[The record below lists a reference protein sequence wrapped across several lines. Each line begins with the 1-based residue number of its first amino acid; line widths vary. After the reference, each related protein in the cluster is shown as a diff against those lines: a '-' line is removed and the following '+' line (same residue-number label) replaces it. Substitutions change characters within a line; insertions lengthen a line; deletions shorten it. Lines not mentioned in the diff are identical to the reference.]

1 MIWPPP
7 NPEPTHPSRVGPIIK
22 ESNLFAYPRRNKP
35 SKYQPNT
42 HHNDHIQKEWS
53 IGPHQQLQGDAKFTP
68 TFHCR
73 TTIPTQSKI
82 LVPRNYSLHNSF
94 LHHMAIEM
102 VTLHHL
108 KLRPK
113 QTSTGMN
120 QRHWR
125 IGFTQQPQV
134 TLSPIPPSS
143 LLPLSKHAQI
153 RSGIQK
159 AMTFWHTDPTSSLE
173 SRVTNNPTIYN
184 KSPREKR

>member
-1 MIWPPP
+1 MVNWASPA
-7 NPEPTHPSRVGPIIK
+7 T
-22 ESNLFAYPRRNKP
+22 
-35 SKYQPNT
+35 T
-42 HHNDHIQKEWS
+42 
-53 IGPHQQLQGDAKFTP
+53 GDAKFTP

-73 TTIPTQSKI
+73 TTIPTQSNI
-82 LVPRNYSLHNSF
+82 LVRRTYSLRNSF
-94 LHHMAIEM
+94 FHHMAIEM